1 VIQSHLRGE
10 IGCAERTSFLLEGVV
25 YFSLNRCPT
34 LNHSVGIPRQQHSS
48 KLCQR
53 SVCFPVSK
61 SLVFPARAAA
71 TDTADWIWKD
81 AAAAACR
88 QGPAAAAVRRSQAEG
103 GCRGRVAQ
111 LRPQMVAPPSC
122 GRRGVV
128 PQPAH
133 DGRARC
139 RAVCRALPPGRALVA
154 VVQLTQMLGA
164 AAAAE
169 AVKTVGLLP
178 PRATECSNSIKEI
191 CTAFTTKLY

>member
-1 VIQSHLRGE
+1 
-10 IGCAERTSFLLEGVV
+10 
-25 YFSLNRCPT
+25 
-34 LNHSVGIPRQQHSS
+34 
-48 KLCQR
+48 
-53 SVCFPVSK
+53 
-61 SLVFPARAAA
+61 
-71 TDTADWIWKD
+71 
-81 AAAAACR
+81 
-88 QGPAAAAVRRSQAEG
+88 
-103 GCRGRVAQ
+103 
-111 LRPQMVAPPSC
+111 MVAPPSC